1 MYNAQFK
8 ISSSSWL
15 TLLTKYRVI
24 AVIRAQKKNLARQMA
39 LAVASAGIKLIE
51 ITWNTPQ
58 AAELIE
64 ELRGELPKCII
75 GTGTLLS
82 IEQMQQAVSAGAK
95 FFFTPHV
102 DLTIIQAAV
111 NQNL

>member
-75 GTGTLLS
+75 GT
-82 IEQMQQAVSAGAK
+82 
-95 FFFTPHV
+95 
-102 DLTIIQAAV
+102 
-111 NQNL
+111 